1 MNDDEEEE
9 RRTGGLSFLLTIV
22 ASTLQHWNQRCSNN
36 IMRLYTAKEWM
47 SILEN
52 IIEWCWIV

>member
-22 ASTLQHWNQRCSNN
+22 ASTLQH
-36 IMRLYTAKEWM
+36 
-47 SILEN
+47 
-52 IIEWCWIV
+52 